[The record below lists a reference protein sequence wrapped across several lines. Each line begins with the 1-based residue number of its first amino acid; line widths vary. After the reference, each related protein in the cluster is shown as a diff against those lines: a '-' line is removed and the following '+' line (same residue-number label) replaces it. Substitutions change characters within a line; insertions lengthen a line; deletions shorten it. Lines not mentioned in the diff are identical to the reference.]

1 MKQEDESAN
10 FREIRFD
17 STLRFLFLSSFL
29 TIFFLFFFFE
39 EAYKVESI
47 YHEILLDFV
56 VGLAPSGQPSTAL

>member
-29 TIFFLFFFFE
+29 SIFFLFFFE